1 MKENFQ
7 YIGTGKFI
15 FNGVRVNL
23 GEYNEARVD
32 YTKDSVSLVF
42 VLDERSIITITL
54 KGEEAEIT
62 EAIKALDLALKIY
75 EEGTWDSDI
84 IEYMYL
90 DIYGE
95 DRWFNSIV
103 YKYKSEH
110 ARYSINKS
118 VNDAILSGV
127 EIF

>member
-23 GEYNEARVD
+23 GDYNEARVD
-32 YTKDSVSLVF
+32 YTKDSVSLVL
-42 VLDERSIITITL
+42 VLDESSTITITL

-62 EAIKALDLALKIY
+62 EAFKALDLALKIY

-84 IEYMYL
+84 IEHMYL
-90 DIYGE
+90 GIYGE
-95 DRWFNSIV
+95 DRWFNSII
-103 YKYKSEH
+103 YKYKSEP
-110 ARYSINKS
+110 ARYSVNKS
-118 VNDAILSGV
+118 VHDAILSG
-127 EIF
+127 EELF